1 MHKQRDP
8 CGFIV
13 PPTTL
18 RIMISPQKGDIMYV
32 CKGKWDEGA
41 RGTAFWLWSIHTHV
55 CCLLV
60 CFSFSSSPSSS
71 PRSHNKCVW
80 CLVSA
85 CSLSSWYVLCN
96 KQGIFKMEAGA
107 FDEFQPTHEI
117 VRRKCPIIFFRK
129 FYCGSGNHLKICHVW
144 TYTYEYVCVWT
155 YSQIKKKTSGLT

>member
-1 MHKQRDP
+1 MASSSPRP
-8 CGFIV
+8 LSGSWFL
-13 PPTTL
+13 L
-18 RIMISPQKGDIMYV
+18 RKATSCMYV
-32 CKGKWDEGA
+32 KENETRVQGA
-41 RGTAFWLWSIHTHV
+41 QLFDCEVFIRMFVA
-55 CCLLV
+55 CLFVSL
-60 CFSFSSSPSSS
+60 SFSSSPSSS